1 VRLGDGEFDGPIA
14 LLLSLIEQRQ
24 LDVLT
29 VRLGELCG
37 AYLDAIVQ
45 LDAQRLPLLSS
56 FVTVASQL
64 ILIKSRALLP
74 RAPAPVAS
82 GDADG
87 SEIDPEEELRRRL
100 IEYRLFRDAG
110 RVLSERLAFGLS
122 LFHREAEAAVAA
134 GRAGARPEV
143 TEILNAQILA
153 DALAASVK
161 LVPPPP
167 PPPETV
173 ARTITLEDRA
183 RIIRAALR
191 DAPKLVL
198 QDLLRDV
205 HDRIVIAV
213 TFLAMLELAKGREVT
228 IEQDEPWGPINV
240 RPRASTAVTAKVNG
254 VEGNA
259 ADG

>member
-1 VRLGDGEFDGPIA
+1 
-14 LLLSLIEQRQ
+14 
-24 LDVLT
+24 VLT

-37 AYLDAIVQ
+37 AYLDAVAQ
-45 LDAQRLPLLSS
+45 LDARRLPLLSS

-74 RAPAPVAS
+74 RAPAPTVSA
-82 GDADG
+82 DADG
-87 SEIDPEEELRRRL
+87 SDVDPEEELRRRL
-100 IEYRLFRDAG
+100 IEYRLYRDAG
-110 RVLSERLAFGLS
+110 RALGDRLAFGLT

-143 TEILNAQILA
+143 TEVLNARILA
-153 DALAASVK
+153 EALAASVK

-173 ARTITLEDRA
+173 PRTITLEDRA

-191 DAPKLVL
+191 DATKLVL
-198 QDLLRDV
+198 QELLRDV
-205 HDRIVIAV
+205 QDRIVIAV

-240 RPRASTAVTAKVNG
+240 RPRSTMQEPRPTKGGAAASNEETAT
-254 VEGNA
+254 
-259 ADG
+259 DD